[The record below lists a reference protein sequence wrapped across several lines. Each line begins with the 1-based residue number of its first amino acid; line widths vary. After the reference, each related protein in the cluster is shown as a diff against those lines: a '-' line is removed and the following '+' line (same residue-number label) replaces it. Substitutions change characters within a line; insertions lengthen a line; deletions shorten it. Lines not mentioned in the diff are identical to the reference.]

1 MGGALTESRKKVLK
15 TNGHAMFSASS
26 ILFLVSLDHGLWP
39 QHRAVCGELNH
50 QIGPWLLCSHCCP
63 PCHAFSKYLNFQLQF
78 RQGRVSPG
86 QHLLQASLTL
96 EEMQEETGRPG
107 CDRGT
112 RTVSTRWVVPC
123 LPYSHHRRELT
134 ERALSSQAVT
144 SWCAI
149 ASKCTHHPAVA
160 DICNSNTGR

>member
-1 MGGALTESRKKVLK
+1 MAVWGGTPTESRKKVLK

-26 ILFLVSLDHGLWP
+26 VLFLVSLDRGLWP
-39 QHRAVCGELNH
+39 QHRAVCGQLNH
-50 QIGPWLLCSHCCP
+50 QTGPWLLHSHCCQ

-86 QHLLQASLTL
+86 QHLLQGSLIL
-96 EEMQEETGRPG
+96 EEMKEDTGRPE

-112 RTVSTRWVVPC
+112 WTVSTRWVVPC
-123 LPYSHHRRELT
+123 LPYSHKRREL
-134 ERALSSQAVT
+134 T